1 MKFLYSSVFA
11 CAVPLHCH
19 VCAWFPDASQTFQHH
34 HVVSCCLL
42 PTSINITRS
51 ICSFWPSWLLQILWL
66 LFVACPQCFWCLML
80 RLASADETSKSLS
93 LQGCF
98 LLLTSWRCSTCILG
112 LHFVA
117 LLVLLFVPWVFNPY
131 RAITS
136 VRLTTV
142 VTELQ
147 VLFLPSFLILPQ
159 VSKLLMLCLC
169 EQGQKSRS

>member
-1 MKFLYSSVFA
+1 
-11 CAVPLHCH
+11 
-19 VCAWFPDASQTFQHH
+19 
-34 HVVSCCLL
+34 
-42 PTSINITRS
+42 
-51 ICSFWPSWLLQILWL
+51 
-66 LFVACPQCFWCLML
+66 
-80 RLASADETSKSLS
+80 
-93 LQGCF
+93 
-98 LLLTSWRCSTCILG
+98 
-112 LHFVA
+112 VA